1 MGAINFY
8 TSAYIT
14 LALEPFDMEKYENDG
29 EFMTALKNYT
39 EAVDEEAMMRALD
52 EYAEHYYWAIY
63 QAVKDALD
71 RRNFYWYHVAL
82 KWGYYESFQ
91 VVIDNNFPVAFNCY
105 QDRADANKEVT
116 EIKKFLNECVEI
128 GLVQTH
134 PGWCTGYEDANT
146 TRAAIKEATHQ
157 MHAEVGAI
165 PISEQYE
172 RGELAI

>member
-14 LALEPFDMEKYENDG
+14 LALEPFDMERYKNDG

-39 EAVDEEAMMRALD
+39 EAVDEEAMAEACD

-63 QAVKDALD
+63 QVVKEALD

-82 KWGYYESFQ
+82 KCGYYESFQ
-91 VVIDNNFPVAFNCY
+91 VVIDSNFPVAFNCY

-134 PGWCTGYEDANT
+134 PGWCTSYEDAET
-146 TRAAIKEATHQ
+146 TKAAIKDAVRQMRAEIGAT
-157 MHAEVGAI
+157 
-165 PISEQYE
+165 PTWNQYE
-172 RGELAI
+172 CGVNV